1 MSEPISPA
9 FLGAD
14 VALLVRG
21 HVLPSS
27 ARHLPVKLRLAAVL
41 RRANAFL
48 GRGSA
53 SLPGEIQSG
62 TKGGDLAVV
71 DLLRRELDLRFDA
84 LAAEIAAL
92 RHQVAHLASDGDDR
106 VATPDA

>member
-1 MSEPISPA
+1 MREPISPA

-21 HVLPSS
+21 RVLPSS

-41 RRANAFL
+41 VRANAVL

-53 SLPGEIQSG
+53 FTPSESRSG
-62 TKGGDLAVV
+62 TTGGDLVAV

-84 LAAEIAAL
+84 LAAEVAAL
-92 RHQVAHLASDGDDR
+92 RHQVVRLASEREER
-106 VATPDA
+106 VASPDV